1 MKMNIYKCLSIILVL
16 LLNVSCHDF
25 WFQEIG
31 NEDNSK
37 DNTTNESNLSEL
49 DLLFENGFTLKL
61 EQIYAYSKVGSEY
74 LPLDSVFKD
83 HQTITTLPNY
93 AVLNTNILIMNDMIK
108 GESWIFDEPV
118 KEYHYIL
125 MNEFSP
131 NTWIDTIETRY
142 TPLHRINSVN
152 NKNYKITYLK
162 DDNIYINYKPKIQF
176 FTEDDEYTNL
186 VIEKIEYS
194 SKELLFITNKQYVLN
209 QSIFPPL
216 TSNQVKIEIS
226 KGNYELY
233 LKDGNTYYKIGENL
247 YVPSLNG
254 DYIYVGSTNNNG
266 QISGYSQ
273 VQYYLK
279 FKLL

>member
-1 MKMNIYKCLSIILVL
+1 MNKYLFIILVL

-25 WFQEIG
+25 WFQEID
-31 NEDNSK
+31 NEDNSE
-37 DNTTNESNLSEL
+37 DNPANSNNISEL
-49 DLLFENGFTLKL
+49 DLLFEKGFTLKL

-83 HQTITTLPNY
+83 HQTITTLSNY
-93 AVLNTNILIMNDMIK
+93 TISNTNILIMNDMVK
-108 GESWIFDEPV
+108 GESWIFDKPV
-118 KEYHYIL
+118 TQYHYIL

-131 NTWIDTIETRY
+131 NAWIDTVETRY

-152 NKNYKITYLK
+152 NKNYKITYLE
-162 DDNIYINYKPKIQF
+162 DDNIYINYNPKIQF
-176 FTEDDEYTNL
+176 YTEDDEYTNL
-186 VIEKIEYS
+186 VIEKIEFS
-194 SKELLFITNKQYVLN
+194 SKELIFKTNKQYVLN

-216 TSNQVKIEIS
+216 TSNQIKIEIS

-233 LKDGNTYYKIGENL
+233 LKNGNTYYKIGENL
-247 YVPSLNG
+247 YIPSLNG
-254 DYIYVGSTNNNG
+254 NYIYVGSTNNNG

>member
-1 MKMNIYKCLSIILVL
+1 MKQIILLIFL
-16 LLNVSCHDF
+16 LLFISC
-25 WFQEIG
+25 
-31 NEDNSK
+31 EDNNDIENYNNNKVSP
-37 DNTTNESNLSEL
+37 L
-49 DLLFENGFTLKL
+49 DLLFENGLTLKL

-83 HQTITTLPNY
+83 RQAITTLPNY
-93 AVLNTNILIMNDMIK
+93 AISNTNVLIMNDMVK
-108 GESWIFDEPV
+108 GELWVFDKPV
-118 KEYHYIL
+118 KESHYVLI
-125 MNEFSP
+125 NEFSP
-131 NTWIDTIETRY
+131 NAWIDTVETRY

-194 SKELLFITNKQYVLN
+194 PKEFLFKTNKQYVLN

-233 LKDGNTYYKIGENL
+233 LKNGKTYYKIGENL
-247 YVPSLNG
+247 YIPSLNG
-254 DYIYVGSTNNNG
+254 DYIYVGSTNSNG